1 MTAVSSLK
9 PLSIGQLLDRGIR
22 LYRNNF
28 LLFIG
33 IVTITQ
39 IPATAFAMLLVLFTS
54 SPAFFEAFS
63 GQISAVIAGL
73 VGFVIGIVS
82 ALITQ
87 IGTAA
92 LTRAI
97 ADIYLGQTIGIL
109 EAYRKIGNSWL
120 TLISALLLSGLMMM
134 GLFIFF
140 FVPCIGWAA
149 AIPGLGLAVFFA
161 MAVIPLIAPI
171 IVLEGRGARS
181 AISRAWNL
189 ARQRFW
195 WVFGFVI
202 ILAIFAQFIIT
213 GPVALTQVALL
224 SVLDTT
230 NQTLVVVIQQL
241 VSFLLSIIY
250 LPLQLTCI
258 TLLYFDIRVRLEG
271 FDLALL
277 AADAE
282 ESTDIDMTVVAA
294 DAPASAIPWG
304 PTVTELGYFSLI
316 TVGSVVLFGAIFGVL
331 AVLGLALGS
340 AFGGL

>member
-9 PLSIGQLLDRGIR
+9 PLSMGQLLDRAIR

-33 IVTITQ
+33 IVTLTQ
-39 IPATAFAMLLVLFTS
+39 IPASAFAVLLVIVTTN
-54 SPAFFEAFS
+54 PAFIETFS
-63 GQISAVIAGL
+63 GELFPLMAGL
-73 VGFVIGIVS
+73 VAFVVGIVS

-97 ADIYLGQTIGIL
+97 ADIYLGETIGIL

-120 TLISALLLSGLMMM
+120 TLIGATILSGIMMAA
-134 GLFIFF
+134 LFIFF
-140 FVPCIGWAA
+140 FIPCIGWAA
-149 AIPGLGLAVFFA
+149 AIPGFGLIMFFTL
-161 MAVIPLIAPI
+161 AVIPLIAPV
-171 IVLEGRGARS
+171 IVLEGKGAAS

-202 ILAIFAQFIIT
+202 ILTIFAQLVVT
-213 GPVALTQVALL
+213 GPVALSQIALL
-224 SVLDTT
+224 SILNTT
-230 NQTLVVVIQQL
+230 NQTLIAVLQQL

-250 LPLQLTCI
+250 LPIQLTCI
-258 TLLYFDIRVRLEG
+258 TLLYFDTRVRLEG

-277 AADAE
+277 AASSE
-282 ESTDIDMTVVAA
+282 DIEVDMASVAA
-294 DAPASAIPWG
+294 DTPVSRIPWG
-304 PTVTELGYFSLI
+304 PTGKELGYFTLI
-316 TVGSVVLFGAIFGVL
+316 SVGFAVFVVAVVGII
-331 AVLGLALGS
+331 AVLGLTIGS

>member
-9 PLSIGQLLDRGIR
+9 PLSMGQLLDRAIR

-33 IVTITQ
+33 IVTLTQ
-39 IPATAFAMLLVLFTS
+39 IPASAFTVLLVVVTS
-54 SPAFFEAFS
+54 NPTFFEAFS
-63 GQISAVIAGL
+63 GELLALMVGL
-73 VGFVIGIVS
+73 VGFVAGIVS

-97 ADIYLGQTIGIL
+97 ADIYLGKTIGIL

-120 TLISALLLSGLMMM
+120 SLIWALILSGLMMM
-134 GLFIFF
+134 ALFIFF
-140 FVPCIGWAA
+140 FIPCIGWAA
-149 AIPGLGLAVFFA
+149 ALPGFGLIVFFA

-171 IVLEGRGARS
+171 IVLEGKGAGS

-202 ILAIFAQFIIT
+202 ILAIFAQLIVT
-213 GPVALTQVALL
+213 GPVALTQIALF
-224 SVLDTT
+224 SVLNTT
-230 NQTLVVVIQQL
+230 NQTLIAVLQQL
-241 VSFLLSIIY
+241 VAFLLRIIY
-250 LPLQLTCI
+250 LPIQLTCI
-258 TLLYFDIRVRLEG
+258 TLLYFDMRVRLEG

-277 AADAE
+277 AASSEDTAV
-282 ESTDIDMTVVAA
+282 DMASVAA
-294 DAPASAIPWG
+294 DAPVSRIPWG
-304 PTVTELGYFSLI
+304 PTGTELGYFTLI
-316 TVGSVVLFGAIFGVL
+316 SVGFAVVVAAIVGII
-331 AVLGLALGS
+331 AVLGLTIGSALG
-340 AFGGL
+340 GL

>member
-9 PLSIGQLLDRGIR
+9 PLSMGQLLDRAIR

-33 IVTITQ
+33 IVTLTQ
-39 IPATAFAMLLVLFTS
+39 IPASAFAVLLVIVTTN
-54 SPAFFEAFS
+54 PAFIETFS
-63 GQISAVIAGL
+63 GELFPLMAGL
-73 VGFVIGIVS
+73 VAFVVGIVS

-97 ADIYLGQTIGIL
+97 ADIYLGETIGIL

-120 TLISALLLSGLMMM
+120 TLIGATILSGIMMAA
-134 GLFIFF
+134 LFIFF
-140 FVPCIGWAA
+140 FIPCIGWAA
-149 AIPGLGLAVFFA
+149 AIPGFGLIMFFA
-161 MAVIPLIAPI
+161 LAVIPLIAPV
-171 IVLEGRGARS
+171 IVLEGKGATS

-202 ILAIFAQFIIT
+202 ILTIFAQLVVT
-213 GPVALTQVALL
+213 GPVALSQIALL
-224 SVLDTT
+224 SILNTT
-230 NQTLVVVIQQL
+230 NQTLIAVLQQL

-250 LPLQLTCI
+250 LPIQLTCI
-258 TLLYFDIRVRLEG
+258 TLLYFDTRVRLEG

-277 AADAE
+277 AASSE
-282 ESTDIDMTVVAA
+282 DIEVDMASVAA
-294 DAPASAIPWG
+294 DTPVSRIPWG
-304 PTVTELGYFSLI
+304 PTGTELGYFTLI
-316 TVGSVVLFGAIFGVL
+316 SVGFAVFVVAVVGII
-331 AVLGLALGS
+331 AVLGLTIGSALG
-340 AFGGL
+340 GL